1 MKVYN
6 KELSKVTMVISMK
19 KMHLLFILLLTA
31 CRPSTS
37 EDFQSEGKAW
47 MRSYVKELKEIKT
60 LEDLNKKQAF
70 IQKKYNQLAELILLV
85 NLKEPQQELE
95 VIEGI
100 ESKELHSEL
109 MRIYLIPGAKE
120 VITSIQL
127 ETLKKLNGIDR
138 RIE

>member
-1 MKVYN
+1 
-6 KELSKVTMVISMK
+6 MK
-19 KMHLLFILLLTA
+19 KIYLFLIIVLTA

-47 MRSYVKELKEIKT
+47 MKSCLKELKEIKT
-60 LEDLNKKQAF
+60 LDDLNKKQAF
-70 IQKKYNQLAELILLV
+70 IQKKYNQLAELILLA
-85 NLKEPQQELE
+85 NLKEPQQELDL
-95 VIEGI
+95 IENM

-120 VITSIQL
+120 VIASIQL

-138 RIE
+138 RVE